1 MNHWLL
7 YAMMDHC
14 LSCYDGKKSRG
25 PCWMV
30 MMIDVKVDGVGG
42 KDLIHPPLWEMHTL
56 AKLQHTLPC
65 YKYFDCCL
73 LFSPKTINQGRHV
86 STPFGDIYNPHQNY
100 WNMWAIGPQQFP
112 PTPTPPPCN
121 PEMCKNPYELQSMQ
135 VTFTAGGGVSA
146 SYGVDFSFFV

>member
-7 YAMMDHC
+7 YAMMDHW

-56 AKLQHTLPC
+56 AKLQDTLLQVFWLLLAFFPQD
-65 YKYFDCCL
+65 YKSRKACL
-73 LFSPKTINQGRHV
+73 HPFWGHLQSTPKLLEHV
-86 STPFGDIYNPHQNY
+86 SYRPPAVPAHPN
-100 WNMWAIGPQQFP
+100 
-112 PTPTPPPCN
+112 PTPV
-121 PEMCKNPYELQSMQ
+121 QSWD
-135 VTFTAGGGVSA
+135 VYKSIRATVHA
-146 SYGVDFSFFV
+146 SNIHSRRGCFSKLWRGF